1 MNPLMSTCQCGCSE
15 TGEVFYCLS
24 CDIKFKC
31 EDEYDVHKRSQ
42 KFKKWHR
49 KDDDDIRVIE
59 NSLMSA
65 CRCGHCEPGKAFL
78 CKNYDLT
85 VILNDTNPY

>member
-1 MNPLMSTCQCGCSE
+1 MSTCQCGCSE

-24 CDIKFKC
+24 CGIKFKC

-49 KDDDDIRVIE
+49 KDGDEIRAIE
-59 NSLMSA
+59 NSLMA
-65 CRCGHCEPGKAFL
+65 TCRCGYCEPGKAFL

-85 VILNDTNPY
+85 FRCKN